1 MTGKERARLR
11 SMASTEDTIIHV
23 GKSGITPA
31 VVASVDAALAAR
43 ELVKGRVLESSMLT
57 AREACG
63 QLSEAC
69 GAEPVQTIGTKFVLY
84 RKKKD

>member
-43 ELVKGRVLESSMLT
+43 ELVKGSVLESSMLT
-57 AREACG
+57 AREACE

-69 GAEPVQTIGTKFVLY
+69 GAEPIQTIGTKFVLY